1 VLMDL
6 VQLRTFVAVAE
17 AEHLTRAA
25 ERLNMSQ
32 SAASAHI
39 RAVEDRLGTQLFVRT
54 NRSLE
59 LTRIGQL
66 VAEKARGLLREEAL
80 FISYVRELKG
90 QIEGRLVVGTS
101 SAPGTRIGEVVGSL
115 RVQHPLVNVE
125 LMARPSAST
134 RQGLSSGELDVGVLL
149 CVPMEPAFTYHRLTT
164 VTYLVAGPVAWKDR
178 IVNAGWME
186 LAALPWLT
194 PNSSS
199 AYSAMISKL
208 FADKGLV
215 PNSVMTFDNSSI
227 GYAALKAG
235 AGMMLVREEE
245 ALQGQREGILSIS
258 PIAQARADLSIAYQT
273 ARKDDPLI
281 KAFVEAAAGV
291 WSLEDMQGQDVA
303 LTKDPQAIW

>member
-1 VLMDL
+1 MDL

-66 VAEKARGLLREEAL
+66 VANRARELLREEAL
-80 FISYVRELKG
+80 FASFVRELKG
-90 QIEGRLVVGTS
+90 QTEGNLVVGTS
-101 SAPGTRIGEVVGSL
+101 SAPGTRIGEIIASI
-115 RVQHPLVNVE
+115 RQKHPLVHID

-134 RQGLSSGELDVGVLL
+134 RQGLASGELDVGVLL
-149 CVPMEPAFTYHRLTT
+149 CVPMEPTFTYHKLTT
-164 VTYLVAGPVAWKDR
+164 VTYHVAGPAAWKDQ
-178 IVNAGWME
+178 IVNAGWVA

-194 PNSSS
+194 PSASS
-199 AYSAMISKL
+199 AYSAMLGGL
-208 FADKGLV
+208 FAGKGIE
-215 PNSVMTFDNSSI
+215 PNTVMRFDNASV

-235 AGMMLVREEE
+235 AGMMLLREDE
-245 ALQGQREGILSIS
+245 ALQGQRDGILAVS
-258 PIAQARADLSIAYQT
+258 PLARTHADLSIAYQT
-273 ARKDDPLI
+273 ARRDDPLI
-281 KAFVEAAAGV
+281 KAFVEAATSIWAAA
-291 WSLEDMQGQDVA
+291 EEE
-303 LTKDPQAIW
+303 QAPVQATP